1 MSIVIDQTTGEI
13 INDTPEWKYKYR
25 AYRRSQRQNMR
36 DFLKKDGCAL
46 CGFKHKPLQ
55 IHHHWGPPKRSDYEG
70 SNYGRRSW
78 NSLGIMDTA
87 IELSKCVPL
96 CVDCHLKVHR
106 GRSWDKV
113 TKKYNVEDI
122 YQARHGVESEVVCY
136 AAD

>member
-1 MSIVIDQTTGEI
+1 MSFSVNPTNESEV
-13 INDTPEWKYKYR
+13 PEWRYKYR
-25 AYRRSQRQNMR
+25 QYAKSQRQKMR

-46 CGFKHKPLQ
+46 CGFKHKPLH
-55 IHHHWGPPKRSDYEG
+55 IHHHWGPPKRHENEG
-70 SNYGRRSW
+70 IMWGRRRSL
-78 NSLGIMDTA
+78 NSLGLMDTA

-106 GRSWDKV
+106 GRSWNKV

-122 YQARHGVESEVVCY
+122 YRARLSEEVEVVSY